1 MNIDTTKKTK
11 LISKS
16 RFKTLLKKNFPEFG
30 ILYDEY
36 IVYKGVSIEPFM
48 PDCYYDDIIRDV
60 CLGAIDVLPG
70 DEPIVSVSIYRLNK
84 RIYLTYKTD
93 AEKEKVLKQIFDA
106 FKQDLF
112 VISKCLEKERDR
124 LNKILDKAYYD
135 KQIDSELNREN
146 YYYG

>member
-1 MNIDTTKKTK
+1 MTNI
-11 LISKS
+11 S
-16 RFKTLLKKNFPEFG
+16 F
-30 ILYDEY
+30 
-36 IVYKGVSIEPFM
+36 
-48 PDCYYDDIIRDV
+48 IR
-60 CLGAIDVLPG
+60 A
-70 DEPIVSVSIYRLNK
+70 YRLNK